1 MRHFFNRLT
10 VSPMVPRLSLKPE
23 NRSEFQESNQAF
35 KGIKD
40 KVELQ
45 TVSWNNWYVQ
55 LDFFIFSIILMCD
68 FSPLNPFQADI
79 INDWDL
85 TWDLYFNL
93 VIIRAK
99 FIKISWLFDW
109 ICFDCKMNWK
119 KDVSETSKK
128 NVQSLVDIFDKF
140 IAENHKSEFS
150 YD

>member
-1 MRHFFNRLT
+1 
-10 VSPMVPRLSLKPE
+10 
-23 NRSEFQESNQAF
+23 
-35 KGIKD
+35 
-40 KVELQ
+40 
-45 TVSWNNWYVQ
+45 
-55 LDFFIFSIILMCD
+55 MCD

-85 TWDLYFNL
+85 KWDLYFNL

-109 ICFDCKMNWK
+109 ICFDSKMNWK